1 MIYVLKSESDFT
13 KYERE
18 YNYYDQKKQQE
29 GMRAPNISVQ
39 YDDSKDTIIN
49 L

>member
-1 MIYVLKSESDFT
+1 MGRYSPGSFYMIYVLKSESDFT

-29 GMRAPNISVQ
+29 GMRVPNISV
-39 YDDSKDTIIN
+39 
-49 L
+49 